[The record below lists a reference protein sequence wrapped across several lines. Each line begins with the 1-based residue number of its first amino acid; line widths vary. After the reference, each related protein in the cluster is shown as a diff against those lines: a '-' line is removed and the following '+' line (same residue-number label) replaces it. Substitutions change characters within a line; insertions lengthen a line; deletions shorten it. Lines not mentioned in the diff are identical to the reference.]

1 MRSKGKGGFDRYLVE
16 TLGKDAEARAL
27 FLREFY
33 TLPLASQQR
42 IMRSARGL
50 SQVLLGKRAGLAQ
63 SEIARLE
70 KASANPRLSTLE
82 AVFRG
87 LGALLRPTTAGMV
100 TLGIR
105 QQVVLQ
111 GERYFERVAVGGRP

>member
-1 MRSKGKGGFDRYLVE
+1 MRKKGKGGFDGYLAE

-33 TLPLASQQR
+33 NLPLSSQQR
-42 IMRSARGL
+42 IMRTAKGL
-50 SQVLLGKRAGLAQ
+50 SQVLLGKRAKLAQ

-70 KASANPRLSTLE
+70 KSSANPRLSTAE
-82 AVFRG
+82 AVFG
-87 LGALLRPTTAGMV
+87 QLGSLIRPVTAGMI
-100 TLGIR
+100 TLVIR

-111 GERYFERVAVGGRP
+111 GERYFAHIAAGGRP

>member
-1 MRSKGKGGFDRYLVE
+1 MKHKGKGGLDGYLVE
-16 TLGKDAEARAL
+16 TMGKDAEARAL

-33 TLPLASQQR
+33 NLPLASQQR
-42 IMRSARGL
+42 IMRTVRGL
-50 SQVLLGKRAGLAQ
+50 SQVVLGRRAGLAQ

-70 KASANPRLSTLE
+70 KPSANPRLSTVE

-87 LGALLRPTTAGMV
+87 LGASVRPTTTGMI

-105 QQVVLQ
+105 QQVILR
-111 GERYFERVAVGGRP
+111 GERYFEHVAVGGR

>member
-1 MRSKGKGGFDRYLVE
+1 MSRERKRGFDAYLVE

-33 TLPLASQQR
+33 KLPLASQQR
-42 IMRSARGL
+42 VMRTARGL
-50 SQVLLGKRAGLAQ
+50 SQVLLGNRAGLAQ

-70 KASANPRLSTLE
+70 KDSADPRVSTVS
-82 AVFRG
+82 AIFG
-87 LGALLRPTTAGMV
+87 KLGASLMPVNAAMI

-105 QQVVLQ
+105 QQVVVK
-111 GERYFERVAVGGRP
+111 GERYFAHVALGGRP

>member
-1 MRSKGKGGFDRYLVE
+1 MKTKGKRGFDGYLVE
-16 TLGKDAEARAL
+16 TLRKDAEARAL

-42 IMRSARGL
+42 IMRTVKGL

-70 KASANPRLSTLE
+70 KVSADPRLSTVE

-87 LGALLRPTTAGMV
+87 LGASLRPTTTGMI

-105 QQVVLQ
+105 QQVILR
-111 GERYFERVAVGGRP
+111 GERYFEHLALGERT

>member
-1 MRSKGKGGFDRYLVE
+1 MRNKGKGGLGGYLVE
-16 TLGKDAEARAL
+16 TMGKDAEARAL

-33 TLPLASQQR
+33 DLPLASQQR
-42 IMRSARGL
+42 IMRTVRGL
-50 SQVLLGKRAGLAQ
+50 SQVLLGRRAGLAQ

-70 KASANPRLSTLE
+70 KPSANPRLSTVE

-87 LGALLRPTTAGMV
+87 LGSSLRPTTAGMI

-105 QQVVLQ
+105 QQVVLH
-111 GERYFERVAVGGRP
+111 GERYFEHVAVGGR